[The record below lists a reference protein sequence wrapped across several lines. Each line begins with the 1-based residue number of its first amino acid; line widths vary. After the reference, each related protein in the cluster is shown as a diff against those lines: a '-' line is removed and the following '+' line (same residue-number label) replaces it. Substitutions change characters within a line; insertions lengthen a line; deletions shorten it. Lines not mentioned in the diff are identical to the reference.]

1 MASAPLPNAVGES
14 DARVRLTHDVCRVAW
29 TLWGRAFNSA
39 DATGRLTI
47 DQADDL
53 TLEARIAAGDREA
66 IYDSIVE
73 AREQLDQLREQ
84 IGNLLVE
91 STETLDRMHELR
103 KAKDR
108 HGEKRPPLVRWTPE
122 TTRARKR
129 GG

>member
-1 MASAPLPNAVGES
+1 M
-14 DARVRLTHDVCRVAW
+14 AW

-66 IYDSIVE
+66 IYDAIVE

-103 KAKDR
+103 TAKDR
-108 HGEKRPPLVRWTPE
+108 HGEKRTPLVRWTPD